1 MCCVARFVLFDTVAR
16 ACVNKDYR
24 VAVVECYRIPFMG
37 KFKRIRKL
45 KDYRI
50 HREGTE
56 ILLLGFIVFALAAF
70 LLWYYLPGCVVLNS
84 VVSFGFLVLYLLM
97 INFFR
102 SPKRIF
108 PGDVENVIV
117 APADGKVVV
126 IEKVFEP
133 DHFKDERLQISIFMS
148 PMNVHANWYPVDG
161 KVKRVEHQKGKY
173 HKAWLPKASTENER
187 SLVVIETA
195 DGHEI
200 LVRQIAGAM
209 ARRIVTYA
217 AAGEDCFID
226 QHMGFIKFGSRVDLY
241 LPLDVDLKIE
251 LGQRTVGNETVI
263 ATFK

>member
-1 MCCVARFVLFDTVAR
+1 M
-16 ACVNKDYR
+16 KK
-24 VAVVECYRIPFMG
+24 

-50 HREGTE
+50 HSEGNS
-56 ILLLGFIVFALAAF
+56 ILIVSLIVAVLINAP
-70 LLWYYLPGCVVLNS
+70 LWYFLPNLYILNS
-84 VVSFGFLVLYLLM
+84 IVSAFSLVIYLLM
-97 INFFR
+97 VNFFR

-108 PGDVENVIV
+108 PGDVEDVVV

-133 DHFKDERLQISIFMS
+133 DHFKDERIQVSIFMS

-161 KVKRVEHQKGKY
+161 VVTRVEHQKGKF

-187 SLVVIETA
+187 SLVVIKM
-195 DGHEI
+195 DDDREI

-209 ARRIVTYA
+209 ARRIVTYSSV
-217 AAGEDCFID
+217 GDECFID

-241 LPLDVDLKIE
+241 LPLDADIKVALNQK
-251 LGQRTVGNETVI
+251 TVGNETIV
-263 ATFK
+263 AEFK

>member
-1 MCCVARFVLFDTVAR
+1 M
-16 ACVNKDYR
+16 K
-24 VAVVECYRIPFMG
+24 

-56 ILLLGFIVFALAAF
+56 ILIVSFLIFALLNFPFWYF
-70 LLWYYLPGCVVLNS
+70 LPSFILLNS
-84 VVSFGFLVLYLLM
+84 FVGLASLVTYLL
-97 INFFR
+97 IVNFFR

-108 PGDVENVIV
+108 PGDIEGVVV

-133 DHFKDERLQISIFMS
+133 DHFKDERIQISIFMS

-161 KVKRVEHQKGKY
+161 VVTRAEHQKGKF
-173 HKAWLPKASTENER
+173 HRAWLPKASTENER
-187 SLVVIETA
+187 SLVVIKME
-195 DGHEI
+195 DGREI

-217 AAGEDCFID
+217 AAGEECFID
-226 QHMGFIKFGSRVDLY
+226 QHLGFIKFGSRVDLY
-241 LPLDVDLKIE
+241 LPLDADIKVE
-251 LGQRTVGNETVI
+251 LEQKTVGNETVI
-263 ATFK
+263 ANI

>member
-1 MCCVARFVLFDTVAR
+1 M
-16 ACVNKDYR
+16 K
-24 VAVVECYRIPFMG
+24 

-56 ILLLGFIVFALAAF
+56 ILLLGFTVFALASF
-70 LLWYYLPGCVVLNS
+70 LLWYYLPQLFVLNCI
-84 VVSFGFLVLYLLM
+84 VSLVFFVTYMLM
-97 INFFR
+97 VNFFR

-108 PGDVENVIV
+108 PGDVDNVVV

-133 DHFKDERLQISIFMS
+133 DHFKDERLQVSIFMS
-148 PMNVHANWYPVDG
+148 PTNVHANWYPVDG
-161 KVKRVEHQKGKY
+161 VVKRVEHQKGKF

-187 SLVVIETA
+187 SLVVIEME
-195 DGHEI
+195 DGREV

-217 AAGEDCFID
+217 SVGEECFID

-241 LPLDVDLKIE
+241 LPLDVELKIE
-251 LGQRTVGNETVI
+251 LNQKTVGNETVI

>member
-1 MCCVARFVLFDTVAR
+1 M
-16 ACVNKDYR
+16 K
-24 VAVVECYRIPFMG
+24 

-50 HREGTE
+50 HREGTG
-56 ILLLGFIVFALAAF
+56 ILVTGFLIFASISF
-70 LLWYYLPGCVVLNS
+70 LLWFFLPKMYVLNI
-84 VVSFGFLVLYLLM
+84 VLSSIFFVTYLLM
-97 INFFR
+97 VNFFR

-108 PGDVENVIV
+108 PGDVDNVVV

-133 DHFKDERLQISIFMS
+133 DHFKDERLQVSIFMS

-161 KVKRVEHQKGKY
+161 VIKRVEHQKGKF

-187 SLVVIETA
+187 SLVVIEME
-195 DGHEI
+195 DGREI

-217 AAGEDCFID
+217 AAGEECFID
-226 QHMGFIKFGSRVDLY
+226 QHMGFIKFGSRVDVY
-241 LPLDVDLKIE
+241 LPLDAEPCVK
-251 LGQRTVGNETVI
+251 LGQKTTGNETII
-263 ATFK
+263 AKLK